1 MTISRYDIEGTST
14 DGDRLALLH
23 KLLGETVVVVG
34 RDGRVLDA
42 SPSLVQLVGITA
54 AQAISGDIALIL
66 GDVGAAELRDH
77 VQGLAA
83 DERWTGSLHMHVAG
97 RPESVLACSVGM
109 LPDGSSLVLIC
120 DESDRRHRDEELL
133 RRNREAVTLY
143 EIGRQISA
151 SLDTQTMLEVI
162 VRNITWLYECQFSA
176 AILCED
182 ERMPLTWRTV
192 MGSRGSTQPD
202 VPISRETWP
211 WIHTAIERK
220 REVVIQAGTG
230 DILPED
236 LQTLI
241 IVPVLRSGILLGLIL
256 IGYRYVYNARDEEVR
271 LLLHL
276 ADQTAIA
283 IENARLYQSAATVAR
298 RLKALAAH
306 VTSVQE
312 EERGR
317 LSRELHDGIGQALT
331 AVRFNMDILTREVPI
346 KEGPSLDR
354 VNAVKEIIDETL
366 KEIRQM
372 AFDLRPPALDELG
385 LPSALRLYVSR
396 FGQQAGIETQI
407 STPPSL
413 EIADKRVES
422 VLYRV
427 TQESLTNVARHAS
440 ATLVAVRLG
449 LHEGLLRL
457 EIEDNGR
464 GFILPQVSAPF
475 SPGLGILGMKERV
488 TDLGGSFVLS
498 SQEGKGTHIT
508 VEIPQSQI
516 L

>member
-1 MTISRYDIEGTST
+1 
-14 DGDRLALLH
+14 
-23 KLLGETVVVVG
+23 
-34 RDGRVLDA
+34 
-42 SPSLVQLVGITA
+42 
-54 AQAISGDIALIL
+54 
-66 GDVGAAELRDH
+66 
-77 VQGLAA
+77 
-83 DERWTGSLHMHVAG
+83 
-97 RPESVLACSVGM
+97 
-109 LPDGSSLVLIC
+109 
-120 DESDRRHRDEELL
+120 
-133 RRNREAVTLY
+133 
-143 EIGRQISA
+143 
-151 SLDTQTMLEVI
+151 
-162 VRNITWLYECQFSA
+162 
-176 AILCED
+176 
-182 ERMPLTWRTV
+182 
-192 MGSRGSTQPD
+192 
-202 VPISRETWP
+202 
-211 WIHTAIERK
+211 
-220 REVVIQAGTG
+220 
-230 DILPED
+230 
-236 LQTLI
+236 
-241 IVPVLRSGILLGLIL
+241 
-256 IGYRYVYNARDEEVR
+256 
-271 LLLHL
+271 
-276 ADQTAIA
+276 
-283 IENARLYQSAATVAR
+283 
-298 RLKALAAH
+298 
-306 VTSVQE
+306 
-312 EERGR
+312 
-317 LSRELHDGIGQALT
+317 
-331 AVRFNMDILTREVPI
+331 MDILTREVPI